1 MKHFIDLG
9 THLFEGLEEFITKL
23 GIDNTFC
30 VYCYEPNKFV
40 YDKSKEISEKYKNKF
55 IIFEHN
61 NIAVMNYT
69 GEITFNSHKGAW
81 KSNGEY
87 NSDYDYGSNCLTIN
101 PNRDVAC
108 GAVFDIIQY
117 KCECLD
123 INDILNKIY
132 NFDKDAIIYIKC
144 DVEGSEFEILP
155 KILDSPYKNL
165 IKELHI
171 EWHERFWYET
181 PDYNKKVFE
190 KKQIINTFKNLNI
203 TCYDHH

>member
-9 THLFEGLEEFITKL
+9 THLFEGLEEFTTKL
-23 GIDNTFC
+23 NIDETFC
-30 VYCYEPNKFV
+30 VYCYEPNIFV
-40 YDKSKEISEKYKNKF
+40 YEKSKELSEKYKNKF
-55 IIFEHN
+55 KVFEHN
-61 NIAVMNYT
+61 NSAVMNYN

-87 NSDYDYGSNCLTIN
+87 ISGYDYGSNCLDIN
-101 PNRDVAC
+101 PIRDVAC

-117 KCECLD
+117 KCACID

-132 NFDKDAIIYIKC
+132 NFDNDAIIYIKC

-155 KILDSPYKNL
+155 RIIESPHKNL

-171 EWHERFWYET
+171 EWHERFWHDT
-181 PDYNKKVFE
+181 QDYNKKIID
-190 KKQIINTFKNLNI
+190 KKQIINTLNNFNI
-203 TCYDHH
+203 NCFDHH